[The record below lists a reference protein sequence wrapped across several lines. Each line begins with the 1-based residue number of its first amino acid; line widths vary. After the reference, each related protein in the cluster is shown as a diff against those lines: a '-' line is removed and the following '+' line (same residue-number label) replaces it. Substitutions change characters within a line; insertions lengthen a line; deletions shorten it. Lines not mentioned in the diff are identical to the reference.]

1 MSIAPSV
8 RLRLFDRLVN
18 LMSGAIHRG
27 YWGKA
32 RDIAEEAEALG
43 LESESFT
50 RLKDKLIDYYR
61 EMD

>member
-1 MSIAPSV
+1 
-8 RLRLFDRLVN
+8 
-18 LMSGAIHRG
+18 MSGAIHRG